1 MKSTRPTVL
10 ATAIVCTCHLALGE
24 KLMFRDELSGC
35 EMWRLSNYSTFHEY
49 CHASHP
55 FSYDGRRIACRW
67 YSGKGI
73 VVLDLA
79 DGGEAVFGAERSG
92 SKIRPSFVRGPGR
105 CAIVYSTLAST
116 GCSVFLHDLKTG
128 EEREVAKLPPGVN
141 TPCAGVIGPSS
152 EYVLLRGDLNG
163 DGLSDWSLKSLWT
176 DEPPRIVWTS
186 PITAAYA
193 NTASPVDAANRLDLS
208 TQICHPDIIR
218 LANRGE
224 LTGEYKLSTDAKWR
238 AYIAKLDVETCTVK
252 TYPAKGA
259 KRWAHEAWSGD
270 GEYLHMGGYSWRAG
284 VDAPSVPIFILD
296 DPKKCSNHY
305 GTCGRSGR
313 YVAGDSGYDG
323 MERLELTDL
332 WTGEMRTIAHISTPT
347 EPAGKIAQDHGH
359 PAGSPD
365 GTKVLVHSCYDL
377 AGHRLY
383 AVPTQDVHVG
393 DSVIHVETTEG
404 FAAEGKLLIR
414 YGYGARGLVVGY
426 ERKDATRFLGCAW
439 GEDAQ
444 ARLKQAIKRE
454 VIPKGSH
461 LITDLG
467 GRLFPDGTRR
477 PRKEYV
483 VVVKQP
489 DPPRELLAART
500 RDGKNVRLTWRPP
513 ASHRE
518 VAGYMVSRRKQG
530 GALTVLTREPITSC
544 EYIDISPADD
554 TGQYYVRAV
563 EHSGLYGDSSSAVSL
578 VGTDVLGSYDVTGG
592 THVAPGDRP
601 TADRRNVRVRVSTT
615 GDYVIWG
622 RGRAYRDHETVR
634 VSVDREPLPNV
645 RIEGRD
651 WHWLQLA
658 SCRLTAGEHAIE
670 LAREETYRIDEGNPV
685 ENPGFEDG
693 LKGWAFDESV
703 TSLDRERARSGKQ
716 CAKFAGELTKKKLLQ
731 TIDLAVKPEWAYR
744 LSFWMRGKFTKSG
757 AKRYHGPHPNT
768 LGRTAALLEPFPY
781 PRGWVRNGNDFDDE
795 QWHPVEIVFNSPP
808 QDPDRRP
815 VRKIRAIPFWCPW
828 YWGEQIGTV
837 WIDDVSVTE
846 LGPRLRPVK
855 VTKLLVTNVSGYSPR
870 GLDGRAAYPFPHAT
884 PIPVA
889 GLRQTGRDRNTITLA
904 WDTSR
909 PGTRGYNVY
918 LDPGTQCPATKY
930 LLRQSVW
937 GKTKATLTGLARA
950 TSYTVK
956 VTAIN
961 EDGVEGPAAALRA
974 ATSAD
979 AVETHVLEAEQAR
992 LTAPMAVQE
1001 TDGITF
1007 VVTPA
1012 DPARD
1017 ELYDREGTG
1026 RQTGAVTFTLVV
1038 KEGGKY
1044 RIRGRVFAPNG
1055 GSNSFWF
1062 SLDGEPEVAWNIP
1075 ASQWTWASPVEA
1087 KLWEL
1092 KPGKHVIRVRTR
1104 EAGTRLDRIIVTNDL
1119 SDHAAPMDTTGED
1132 K

>member
-1 MKSTRPTVL
+1 MRRASTTVL
-10 ATAIVCTCHLALGE
+10 VAAIVCTGHVALGE
-24 KLMFRDELSGC
+24 KLMFRDELTGR
-35 EMWRLSNYSTFHEY
+35 EIWRLSNYSTFHEY

-55 FSYDGRRIACRW
+55 FSYDGRRTACRW

-73 VVLDLA
+73 VVFDLA
-79 DGGEAVFGAERSG
+79 DGSEAVFGAEHSG
-92 SKIRPSFVRGPGR
+92 SKMRPCFVRGPGR
-105 CAIVYSTLAST
+105 CAIVYSALTAT

-128 EEREVAKLPPGVN
+128 EEREVAKLPPGVT
-141 TPCAGVIGPSS
+141 TPCAGVIGPNS

-176 DEPPRIVWTS
+176 DETPRIVWTS
-186 PITAAYA
+186 PTTAAYA

-208 TQICHPDIIR
+208 LQICHPEIIR

-224 LTGEYKLSTDAKWR
+224 LTGQYKLSTDAKWQ
-238 AYIAKLDVETCTVK
+238 AYIAKLDIATGTVK
-252 TYPAKGA
+252 TYRAKGA
-259 KRWAHEAWSGD
+259 KIWAHEAWSGD

-284 VDAPSVPIFILD
+284 ADVPSTSIFILN

-313 YVAGDSGYDG
+313 YVAGDSGHDG

-332 WTGEMRTIAHISTPT
+332 WTGEMHNVAHISTPT

-383 AVPTQDVHVG
+383 AIPAQDVHAG
-393 DSVIHVETTEG
+393 DAVIHVETTEG
-404 FAAEGKLLIR
+404 FAPVGKLLIR
-414 YGYGARGLVVGY
+414 YGYGAKGMIVGY
-426 ERKDATRFLGCAW
+426 DRTDAKRFLDCDW
-439 GEDAQ
+439 GEDTQ

-461 LITDLG
+461 LITDLA

-489 DPPRELLAART
+489 DPPRGLLAT
-500 RDGKNVRLTWRPP
+500 RADDEEAVRLTWRAP

-518 VAGYMVSRRKQG
+518 VAGYMVYRRKQG
-530 GALTVLTREPITSC
+530 GALTPITREPITSC
-544 EYIDISPADD
+544 EHIDGSPTDSS
-554 TGQYYVRAV
+554 YYVRAV
-563 EHSGLYGDSSSAVSL
+563 EHSGLYGDCSSAVSL
-578 VGTDVLGSYDVTGG
+578 VRADVLDSYDVTGC
-592 THVAPGDRP
+592 TYVAPGDRP
-601 TADRRNVRVRVSTT
+601 TSDRREVGVRVPIA

-622 RGRAYRDHETVR
+622 RGRAYREREVLH
-634 VSVDREPLPNV
+634 VSVDGRGLPDV
-645 RIEGRD
+645 QIEGRD
-651 WHWLQLA
+651 WHWLRLA
-658 SCRLTAGEHAIE
+658 SCRLTAGEHTIG
-670 LAREETYRIDEGNPV
+670 LAREETYRVDQTNRV
-685 ENPGFEDG
+685 ENPGFEEG
-693 LKGWAFDESV
+693 LEGWTFEESV
-703 TSLDRERARSGKQ
+703 TILDRTRAHSGKQ
-716 CAKFAGELTKKKLLQ
+716 CAKLTGALTKKKLLQ
-731 TIDLAVKPEWAYR
+731 AIDLEVKPEWAYR
-744 LSFWMRGKFTKSG
+744 LSFWMRGEFTKSG

-768 LGRTAALLEPFPY
+768 LGRIAALLEPFPY

-795 QWHPVEIVFNSPP
+795 QWHAVEIVFNSPP
-808 QDPDRRP
+808 RNLNGRP
-815 VRKIRAIPFWCPW
+815 VRKVRVMPFWCPW

-846 LGPRLRPVK
+846 LGPRLRPAK
-855 VTKLLVTNVSGYSPR
+855 VTKLLVTNVEGYEPR

-884 PIPVA
+884 PIPLA
-889 GLRQTGRDRNTITLA
+889 GLRQTGRERNSITLA
-904 WDTSR
+904 WNASR

-918 LDPGTQCPATKY
+918 LNPDSECPATKY
-930 LLRQSVW
+930 FRKRSVW
-937 GKTKATLTGLARA
+937 GDTEATLAGLERA
-950 TSYTVK
+950 TSYTARV
-956 VTAIN
+956 AASN
-961 EDGVEGPAAALRA
+961 EDGVEGPAATLQA
-974 ATSAD
+974 ATSNEVA
-979 AVETHVLEAEQAR
+979 ETHVLEAERAEIVSPMTVR
-992 LTAPMAVQE
+992 TA
-1001 TDGITF
+1001 DGVTF
-1007 VVTPA
+1007 AVTPA

-1026 RQTGAVTFTLVV
+1026 RQTGTITFTFVV

-1062 SLDGEPEVAWNIP
+1062 SLDGASEVLWNIP
-1075 ASQWTWASPVEA
+1075 ASQWTYAPPVAA
-1087 KLWEL
+1087 KLWDL
-1092 KPGKHVIRVRTR
+1092 KPGEHVIRVRTR

-1119 SDHAAPMDTTGED
+1119 RDHATPRDQSGEHR
-1132 K
+1132 